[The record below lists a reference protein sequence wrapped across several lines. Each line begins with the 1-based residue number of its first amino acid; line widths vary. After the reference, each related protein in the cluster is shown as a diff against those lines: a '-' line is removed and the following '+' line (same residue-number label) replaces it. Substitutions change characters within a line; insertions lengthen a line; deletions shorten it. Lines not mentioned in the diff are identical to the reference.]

1 MTADRMRG
9 TALWRRDPRPVGRAV
24 VVDIDGVLSDAS
36 TRQHF
41 LNNPEGVRD
50 WEGFFGTVGDDRPL
64 VAVPAL
70 LQLLDPSVTVIL
82 LSGRPAWVAERT
94 REWLERHGIR
104 WDQLVVREGD
114 DVMDPASFKRDVV
127 VALRAEGW
135 DVVFAFD
142 DNEGIV
148 EMFVGEGIPTLYVH
162 SGYYTARV

>member
-1 MTADRMRG
+1 VRATS
-9 TALWRRDPRPVGRAV
+9 LWRAEPRPAGRAV

-50 WEGFFGTVGDDRPL
+50 WQGFFGTVGDDRPL

-70 LQLLDPSVTVIL
+70 LHLLDPGITVIL
-82 LSGRPAWVAERT
+82 LSGRPGWVAERT
-94 REWLERHGIR
+94 RDWLERHGMR

-114 DVMDPASFKRDVV
+114 DVMDPTAFKRDVV
-127 VALRAEGW
+127 CSLRADGW
-135 DVVFAFD
+135 EIVFAFD
-142 DNEGIV
+142 DNESIV
-148 EMFVGEGIPTLYVH
+148 QMFVDEDIPTLYVH

>member
-1 MTADRMRG
+1 MRG
-9 TALWRRDPRPVGRAV
+9 TALWRGDPRPVGRAV

-50 WEGFFGTVGDDRPL
+50 WQGFFGSVGDDRPL

-70 LQLLDPSVTVIL
+70 LHLLDPSITVIL

-94 REWLERHGIR
+94 REWLERQGIR
-104 WDQLVVREGD
+104 WDRLVVREGD
-114 DVMDPASFKRDVV
+114 DVMDPTSFKRDVV
-127 VALRAEGW
+127 LALRADGW
-135 DVVFAFD
+135 EVVFAFD

-148 EMFVGEGIPTLYVH
+148 QMFVEEDIPTLYVH